1 VNPTLGH
8 RPGPTPD
15 TGQAPLGTPA
25 CLVAAPCVRHD
36 TLDKM
41 QPRFSTLCDKLGT
54 EPDSHRRQVDLVR
67 ASLLARPV
75 KTVRPAPHRAR

>member
-1 VNPTLGH
+1 V
-8 RPGPTPD
+8 
-15 TGQAPLGTPA
+15 
-25 CLVAAPCVRHD
+25 
-36 TLDKM
+36 DKM